1 MLNTIDVLDD
11 LEKSVKDKAGASGVT
26 LIEGVLEEEEHLTVL
41 HLTKDGTEGVD
52 EFFAAC
58 KALGVKLVATVFSRL
73 EEEDW
78 DSRLEDSRAN
88 DDHEDIV
95 TAIEECKQFIGH
107 VSRIELTALVPNH
120 SAVLR
125 FESLTPWH
133 ELIHDLDWM
142 FDDEDED
149 CDEDCDNEEHKH

>member
-11 LEKSVKDKAGASGVT
+11 LEKYTTGKAAAAGVT
-26 LIEGVLEEEEHLTVL
+26 MIEGVLEEEENLTVL
-41 HLTKDGTEGVD
+41 HIAKDGTDGVD
-52 EFFAAC
+52 EFFTAC
-58 KALGVKLVATVFSRL
+58 KTLGVKLVAAVFNRL

-88 DDHEDIV
+88 DDHEDII

-107 VSRIELTALVPNH
+107 ISRVELTALVPNH
-120 SAVLR
+120 TAVLR

-133 ELIHDLDWM
+133 ELIYDLDWM

-149 CDEDCDNEEHKH
+149 GDEDEDEHRH